1 MYSRIWAVEPFFQ
14 LLRKVRF
21 PAGTTWQSH
30 LICGTPGSKNGV
42 GEAFWLLYS
51 LVLFPFIVTLIALIE
66 NRAFGSGKEKDVG
79 ERRLERAQER

>member
-1 MYSRIWAVEPFFQ
+1 
-14 LLRKVRF
+14 
-21 PAGTTWQSH
+21 
-30 LICGTPGSKNGV
+30 
-42 GEAFWLLYS
+42 LYS